1 MQIKHKRN
9 FWGYLYLD
17 YDIIFI
23 YTTCGRII
31 LELFILR
38 FKIKTRRAKFLKEI

>member
-31 LELFILR
+31 LR